1 MAPIDYIVIAIILA
15 LLAIALAYAFR
26 RGGRCGGCPSADSC
40 AAASG
45 GTCQISNLTISRIE
59 RGLHDMTGTLGGE
72 SCGAR
77 IPIDQDG
84 KKDDKPARVGE
95 PTAGDAKETEEECVR
110 GDAADSAPGE

>member
-1 MAPIDYIVIAIILA
+1 MAPIDFIVIAIIFA
-15 LLAIALAYAFR
+15 LFAAALAYASR
-26 RGGRCGGCPSADSC
+26 RGGRCGGCPSAGSC

-72 SCGAR
+72 SCGAM

-84 KKDDKPARVGE
+84 KKDDKPASVDE
-95 PTAGDAKETEEECVR
+95 PAAGNAKEAEGECVR
-110 GDAADSAPGE
+110 GGAADSAPGE

>member
-1 MAPIDYIVIAIILA
+1 MAPIDYIVIAIIFA
-15 LLAIALAYAFR
+15 LLAAALAYTFR
-26 RGGRCGGCPSADSC
+26 RSGRCGGCPSAGSC

-77 IPIDQDG
+77 IPIDPSDEP
-84 KKDDKPARVGE
+84 KRGE
-95 PTAGDAKETEEECVR
+95 MEEKEKNQSDLDSGNASEE
-110 GDAADSAPGE
+110 